1 MHDRTDVMKYQR
13 SPQSRSMIVM
23 VHPTSSRVH
32 TRVCQRGRI
41 ARQVTKSPIM
51 IVRVSECVR
60 SVRSTMARQVQTERG
75 RGMVGIGNV
84 SMS

>member
-1 MHDRTDVMKYQR
+1 
-13 SPQSRSMIVM
+13 MIVM

-41 ARQVTKSPIM
+41 ARQVTKSPVT

-60 SVRSTMARQVQTERG
+60 SARSTMARRVQTERG
-75 RGMVGIGNV
+75 
-84 SMS
+84 

>member
-23 VHPTSSRVH
+23 VHPTSSRAH
-32 TRVCQRGRI
+32 TRACQRGRV
-41 ARQVTKSPIM
+41 ARQVMKSPVM

-60 SVRSTMARQVQTERG
+60 SARSAMVR
-75 RGMVGIGNV
+75 
-84 SMS
+84 

>member
-32 TRVCQRGRI
+32 TRACQRGRV
-41 ARQVTKSPIM
+41 ARQVMKSPVVM
-51 IVRVSECVR
+51 VGVGGCMR
-60 SVRSTMARQVQTERG
+60 SMRSAMEWRMWTERG
-75 RGMVGIGNV
+75 
-84 SMS
+84 